1 MEYEFYIDQFFLT
14 TLFYN
19 YLSLYLSSIFLRVKR
34 KYWRLLFGAALGS
47 SWNCLLILFPVLK
60 SALEVLVTIPFVGS
74 LMVMIAFKIHDLK
87 KIAAA
92 VGALTVSAMFVGG
105 IVSLAKQR
113 LWLGDWEILV
123 LIAGLYYLSERFLN
137 NVVRTP
143 MMGKER
149 YPVRLFYCGQERA
162 FQALADSGNRLHVPG
177 TDKPVS
183 IISRADCTGF
193 CDRISCGFY
202 IPYRAVGTKRG
213 LLFATKFEKMEI
225 QKDGEWICIRRPI
238 VAIATEELSS
248 DHSFSMILPEEY
260 VR

>member
-1 MEYEFYIDQFFLT
+1 MEYAFYIDQFFLT

-47 SWNCLLILFPVLK
+47 FWNCLLILFPVMPA
-60 SALEVLVTIPFVGS
+60 ALEVLFSILFVGS
-74 LMVMIAFKIHDLK
+74 FMVMIAFKIHDLK

-92 VGALTVSAMFVGG
+92 VGALSVSAMFVGG
-105 IVSLAKQR
+105 IVSFVKQR
-113 LWLGDWEILV
+113 LWLRDWEILV
-123 LIAGLYYLSERFLN
+123 LVSGLYFLSERFLN
-137 NVVRTP
+137 NIVRP
-143 MMGKER
+143 PKLGKER
-149 YPVRLFYCGQERA
+149 YPVRLFYRGQERV

-183 IISRADCTGF
+183 IISRTDCIGF
-193 CDRISCGFY
+193 CDLVSDGFY

-213 LLFATKFEKMEI
+213 LLFATRFEKMEI

-238 VAIATEELSS
+238 VAIAAEELSS